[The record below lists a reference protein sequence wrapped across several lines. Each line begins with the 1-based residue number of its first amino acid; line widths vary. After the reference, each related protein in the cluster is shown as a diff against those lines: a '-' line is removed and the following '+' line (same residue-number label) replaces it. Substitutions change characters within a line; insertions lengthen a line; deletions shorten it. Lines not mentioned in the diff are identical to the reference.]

1 MEYHIKGYTELHV
14 SGRHPF
20 GVLGVGGRRARG
32 VQADMAYAQQLC
44 FTFLFAFGLYVGFLQ
59 HEGSNLG
66 LKFGGKPPI
75 HMKYG
80 NGSVDEGPDYTEVRM
95 KSRAVICCSSLNL
108 FTLL

>member
-59 HEGSNLG
+59 RILG

-80 NGSVDEGPDYTEVRM
+80 NGSVDEGPDYTEVSM